1 MCLLRVKNE
10 TARPREGDG
19 RTAEVPL
26 GRAESGAAGAGIRL
40 PARARGLHHDL
51 SLGVLHLG
59 LAAADGGH
67 PGSAVRN
74 HFGVHEHAAAVTA
87 PGRAPEVPEGE
98 PRAVNRA
105 HLFQTRLRDCFRRHV
120 ILLSLGPLSGPS
132 GRV

>member
-1 MCLLRVKNE
+1 MVLILMSNRSPNIREICKCCQPQKRVASMCLLRVKNE
-10 TARPREGDG
+10 TASPREGDG

-87 PGRAPEVPEGE
+87 PARG
-98 PRAVNRA
+98 
-105 HLFQTRLRDCFRRHV
+105 
-120 ILLSLGPLSGPS
+120 
-132 GRV
+132 